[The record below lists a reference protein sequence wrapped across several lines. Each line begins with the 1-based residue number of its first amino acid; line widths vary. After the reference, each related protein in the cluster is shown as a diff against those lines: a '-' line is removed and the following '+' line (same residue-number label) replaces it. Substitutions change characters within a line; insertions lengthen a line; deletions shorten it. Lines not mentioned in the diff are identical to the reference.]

1 MLSDPDHVPMASD
14 PFSVERR
21 RTVITGGTAGIG
33 LGVAEHFVRARA
45 LVVITGR
52 RPDGKAIASGI
63 GATFVPVDVADDD
76 SVRDGFERAAGA
88 LGGRIDVLILNAGVD
103 LDTGAI
109 EALDLDAFRRVV
121 DVNLV
126 GVARGLRFGLAHMER
141 GGAVIVTSSPAGRLT
156 APRMGAY
163 SASKAGVDLLTR
175 SAALEL
181 GPRGIRVNA
190 VLPGIVESEMSKGA
204 TGGSEWIATLTA
216 SGLTRKPREIGG
228 VFQFLA
234 SDAGGVL
241 TGATL
246 EADDGISAGLSAGL
260 LGSAF
265 GER

>member
-1 MLSDPDHVPMASD
+1 VASD
-14 PFSVERR
+14 PFSVRGR
-21 RTVITGGTAGIG
+21 RTVVTGGTAGIG
-33 LGVAEHFVRARA
+33 MGVAEHFVQAGA
-45 LVVITGR
+45 AVVITGR
-52 RPDGKAIASGI
+52 RPTGKAIAAGI
-63 GATFVPVDVADDD
+63 GAAFVPMDVSDDD
-76 SVRDGFERAAGA
+76 SVRDGFERAGDA
-88 LGGRIDVLILNAGVD
+88 LGGGIDVLILNAGVD
-103 LDTGAI
+103 LDTGPI
-109 EALDLDAFRRVV
+109 EALDLAAFRRVV

-126 GVARGLRFGLAHMER
+126 GVARGFRFGLAHMER

-190 VLPGIVESEMSKGA
+190 VLPGIVESEMTGGA
-204 TGGSEWIATLTA
+204 TSDGEWIVTLTA
-216 SGLTRKPREIGG
+216 SGLMRQPREIGG

-234 SDAGGVL
+234 SDAGSVL
-241 TGATL
+241 TGATI

-265 GER
+265 GEN